1 MIILKIFEKLW
12 KTGPVLARVN
22 GPDNSKLWG
31 GGAKG
36 LAWYG

>member
-1 MIILKIFEKLW
+1 MIILKLVEKLL

-22 GPDNSKLWG
+22 GPDDSKLWG

-36 LAWYG
+36 PALYR